1 MKSIRKDPIGLR
13 INFNVVY
20 KTVLYFLLFI
30 DHYLIS
36 LTFSI
41 DYLEQTG
48 HIVIIFIFFDC
59 VIDLGSYLLI
69 VIYCFQLIT
78 LILIAAQQPKRK
90 IIDFSI

>member
-36 LTFSI
+36 FTFSI
-41 DYLEQTG
+41 DYLEQTD

-59 VIDLGSYLLI
+59 VIDLGPYLLI
-69 VIYCFQLIT
+69 VIYYFQLIT
-78 LILIAAQQPKRK
+78 LILITAQQPKRK